1 MTRVSRSLLLLALWA
16 GAGGAHAQEAAAARI
31 LLSLSPGASV
41 SWRGVSPEE
50 GAGSKGGMLYPAP
63 NVGGML
69 VAVLTHAAIV
79 QGVRSSER
87 NASQSAADKVL
98 EPHST
103 AIAELSAERLFDAA
117 RLRLPSLAAERHVV
131 VQMTPTFSLTSDQ
144 RTIVL
149 DNVLRVHAPDTP
161 SDALYENTVRVISAP
176 RDGEDPTAYWTGDE
190 GRLLKEEVT
199 AMLAHSIE
207 LSLLG
212 VPAADSAPFRTQRY
226 RFGAA
231 QRMERGQ
238 TVAGGCG
245 RVVLRTLRGWLMSV
259 PSSVPDL
266 TSPCIDAYRLE
277 PV

>member
-1 MTRVSRSLLLLALWA
+1 M
-16 GAGGAHAQEAAAARI
+16 
-31 LLSLSPGASV
+31 LSLSPGASL
-41 SWRGVSPEE
+41 SWRGVGAEE
-50 GAGSKGGMLYPAP
+50 GAGSKGGILYPAP
-63 NVGGML
+63 NVGGLL

-79 QGVRSSER
+79 QGVRGSER

-98 EPHST
+98 EPHS
-103 AIAELSAERLFDAA
+103 AVIAQLSAERLFDAA

-131 VQMTPTFSLTSDQ
+131 VQMAPTFSLTSDQ

-176 RDGEDPTAYWTGDE
+176 RDGEDPAAHWIADD

-199 AMLAHSIE
+199 AMLAHSVE

-212 VPAADSAPFRTQRY
+212 VPAADNSSFQTQRY
-226 RFGAA
+226 RFGAG

-238 TVAGGCG
+238 AVAAGCG

-259 PSSVPDL
+259 PASLAD
-266 TSPCIDAYRLE
+266 TSTPCVDAYRLG
-277 PV
+277 PI